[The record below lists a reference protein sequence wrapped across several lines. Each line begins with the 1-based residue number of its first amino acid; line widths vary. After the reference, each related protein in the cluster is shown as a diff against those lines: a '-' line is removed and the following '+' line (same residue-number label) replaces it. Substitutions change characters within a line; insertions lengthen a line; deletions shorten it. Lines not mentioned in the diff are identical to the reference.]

1 MVGAVP
7 ARHTRS
13 HERLV
18 TSSKLPAK
26 IVTKQANY
34 DVAVCIGRFQPFHNA
49 HLTLL
54 QHALELA
61 PKVVVVLGSAMQARS
76 SKNPFEAT
84 DRAAMI
90 SLSVQ
95 RDAERV
101 TFVPMRDYYDD
112 SRWLVRVKQGVA
124 QAASDAQRI
133 AVIGHFKDA
142 TSFYL
147 DLFQGWADIVRLDR
161 HGEVEATHLRR
172 VLLGEGSAAAA
183 LAAIEPHVP
192 EGTLDYLRSWM
203 DLPFR
208 GALAREWAEIR
219 AERERY
225 GEGPFTTVDSV
236 VTCGD
241 RVLLVQRG
249 GPIGHG
255 LWALPGG
262 FLEKDERLR
271 QAALR
276 ELQRETGLKRLSAT
290 WEVAYKG
297 SQVFDHP
304 QRSVR
309 GRAITHAH
317 RFDLGSGKCPE
328 VQGADDAAHAQWV
341 PISELASIEARF
353 FEDHFHILD
362 HFLELTD

>member
-1 MVGAVP
+1 MVPQPSA
-7 ARHTRS
+7 
-13 HERLV
+13 
-18 TSSKLPAK
+18 
-26 IVTKQANY
+26 Y

-54 QHALELA
+54 RHALGLA

-76 SKNPFEAT
+76 SKNPFEAA

-90 SLSVQ
+90 SLSVGQ
-95 RDAERV
+95 DAERV

-112 SRWLVRVKQGVA
+112 ARWLARVKQEVA
-124 QAASDAQRI
+124 RAGSDPQRI
-133 AVIGHFKDA
+133 AVVGHFKDA

-147 DLFQGWADIVRLDR
+147 DLFRDWADVVRVDR

-183 LAAIEPHVP
+183 LAAVAPHVP
-192 EGTLDYLRSWM
+192 AGTLDYLRSWM
-203 DLPFR
+203 ELPFR
-208 GALAREWAEIR
+208 GALAREWAQIR

-236 VTCGD
+236 VTCGAH
-241 RVLLVQRG
+241 VLLVQRG
-249 GPIGHG
+249 GAIGHG

-276 ELQRETGLKRLSAT
+276 ELVEETGLRRLSTT
-290 WEVAYKG
+290 WDVAYKG

-317 RFDLGSGKCPE
+317 RFDLGSGKCPPVE
-328 VQGADDAAHAQWV
+328 GADDASHAQWV
-341 PISELASIEARF
+341 PIEEVVSLEARF

-362 HFLELTD
+362 HFLGLTD